1 MPLRTECP
9 RCPAPLETLPAGAAE
24 RDRWSCPEHGPTPAL
39 RRPVEATYDEFA
51 TVLAAAGEF
60 PTYLPWPMSPGWTV
74 SDFAV
79 VGERDAR
86 ATLTCS
92 SGTSGLDGPVDVFVV
107 SEESGTGLGSRC
119 AGTRHLDPGPEIGVG
134 PPAVRVRIGSQS
146 VPLWAVSTVL
156 ALGDDRELDRSVV
169 AGEAD
174 GRWLWVV
181 LRPASA
187 ILLLRDEW
195 ILRDVSGI
203 GPPLVEMPFG
213 GPSPAW

>member
-9 RCPAPLETLPAGAAE
+9 RCPASLGETGE
-24 RDRWSCPEHGPTPAL
+24 CPDHGPTTAL
-39 RRPVEATYDEFA
+39 RRPDAASYAGFA
-51 TVLAAAGEF
+51 ELLSTAGDF

-79 VGERDAR
+79 VGERDAL

-92 SGTSGLDGPVDVFVV
+92 SGTSALDGPVDVFVV
-107 SEESGTGLGSRC
+107 SEESGTGLGARC
-119 AGTRHLDPGPEIGVG
+119 ARTDQLDPGTEIGAG
-134 PPAVRVRIGSQS
+134 PPMVRVRIGSQS
-146 VPLWAVSTVL
+146 VPLWPVSTS
-156 ALGDDRELDRSVV
+156 ASSHELDRSVV
-169 AGEAD
+169 AGEAG

-187 ILLLRDEW
+187 MLLLRDEW

-203 GPPLVEMPFG
+203 GPPLVEMAFG
-213 GPSPAW
+213 GPAPAW